1 MKIGHILGG
10 KRIRHGWKMR
20 STSAKTV
27 KSTKKTQSILT
38 YIHDKSTVLG
48 GYLVTNLLKTRYV
61 KSLGR
66 RE

>member
-38 YIHDKSTVLG
+38 YIHDKSTVLQL
-48 GYLVTNLLKTRYV
+48 YSANI
-61 KSLGR
+61 
-66 RE
+66 